1 MVLHVFVS
9 FLFLGFQI
17 FRSLSTRSR
26 RVNMQS
32 PKWTYGEILMFSKRL
47 VNLDN
52 VMICCNVEI
61 ILKHEYPQS
70 SWLEST
76 SSLGIILCWHMISFR
91 DKPPGRQ
98 EKSCLLIAEWDPS
111 APLTPAFHP
120 ILVQTAN
127 THDEIIFMQSLF
139 FSHYLHCLLIV
150 WSPRCLFSPW
160 SKSIVLFHL
169 KADKSSWS

>member
-9 FLFLGFQI
+9 FHFLGFQI

-98 EKSCLLIAEWDPS
+98 EKKIFLLIAEWDPF

-120 ILVQTAN
+120 ILVQTTN
-127 THDEIIFMQSLF
+127 THDEIIFMQSFPLSSLS
-139 FSHYLHCLLIV
+139 SHRLIPPLPILPMIQVHCSLPL
-150 WSPRCLFSPW
+150 
-160 SKSIVLFHL
+160 KSWQKFL
-169 KADKSSWS
+169 KLM